1 MIEADDLA
9 RRTFLVVEARDG
21 ILALIIAKAGNEASE
36 VAYVHVG
43 TGLDRVSKI
52 LMQSETAKAE
62 IKIIEIE
69 SDDYLRA

>member
-36 VAYVHVG
+36 VAYVG